1 MKVTQTVI
9 FYFILAVAMFSLTK
23 PLMAALSS
31 GSITILSPKGG
42 ADLSSGSG
50 DKLRYNVQLSP
61 TGNHLHVYVDHR
73 RPIIDRN
80 VNNCPCSI
88 TLPDMSPGKHT
99 IAVKEA
105 TVNHHLT
112 GLQATVSFKVE

>member
-1 MKVTQTVI
+1 MKATQSVI
-9 FYFILAVAMFSLTK
+9 PYLILAIAMFSLTE
-23 PLMAALSS
+23 PLMAAPSA
-31 GSITILSPKGG
+31 GIITILSPQNG
-42 ADLSSGSG
+42 ADLSSGTG

-73 RPIIDRN
+73 RPIIDHN

>member
-1 MKVTQTVI
+1 MKTTQSAI
-9 FYFILAVAMFSLTK
+9 SYFIIAAAMFSFAK
-23 PLMAALSS
+23 PLMAAPST
-31 GSITILSPKGG
+31 GSISILSPKDG
-42 ADLSSGSG
+42 AELSSGAG

-61 TGNHLHVYVDHR
+61 TGNHLHVYVDNR
-73 RPIIDRN
+73 RPIIDHN
-80 VNNCPCSI
+80 VKNCPCSI

-112 GLQATVSFKVE
+112 GLQATVSFKVQ